1 MVKFHALFTGLFRDG
16 ETDTNIPAKEKIR
29 LLKEEGVQAHWYTWK
44 GCVTKEASLLDINIV
59 EIEEPKDKPHSKSII
74 GRQRQILNVKA
85 GLEGIPEEDI
95 VLKTRWDMDFNQKT
109 IENIKSKNF
118 FEPIKNGEINNK
130 IWTGFYSVQEL
141 FSPADQM
148 YAGYQKDLNKL
159 IQYEYIIKGVSSDNY
174 ISHDGMQLMPTLIA
188 NNEEVCKTIKIK
200 EPDPSSLMFKESH
213 VKDNR
218 YISAWAYSYYLLN
231 KYFKTGPQG
240 TCYFKRGDASRWPG
254 AIVDYEKF
262 YKNYKT
268 VISNEGRLCGYPR
281 YRVYDDIFVKRLVN
295 GQFKDS
301 FADSIH
307 DSINKEN
314 YKI

>member
-118 FEPIKNGEINNK
+118 FEPIKNGEINSK

-188 NNEEVCKTIKIK
+188 NNEEVCKTIKLK
-200 EPDPSSLMFKESH
+200 EPDPWSLMFKESH
-213 VKDNR
+213 VKDKR

-240 TCYFKRGDASRWPG
+240 TCYFKRGDGVKWPG

-262 YKNYKT
+262 YENYKT

-281 YRVYDDIFVKRLVN
+281 YRVYDDIFVRRLVN
-295 GQFKDS
+295 GEYTDK
-301 FADSIH
+301 FADSIA
-307 DSINKEN
+307 SKIKESEWS
-314 YKI
+314 